1 MNTPGAPRRRSQ
13 RARRGLA
20 ALAGLAA
27 AALTLGVAELVSAL
41 LGTSS
46 SPLLALGSAVID
58 RVPLWLKDFAIRTF
72 GSNDKAVLLA
82 TLGVAVAVLAAL
94 AGVLE
99 LLRRFAGVALVVVLG
114 LVTVAAT
121 ATRAGAGTLDVLP
134 SLVGFGLGALA
145 LRVMA
150 DRLREDAAAGAA
162 AGAGTATGRRSFLT
176 LAAAT
181 TGLAVVTGVAGRL
194 VGSAARSVT
203 AARDAV
209 RLPRPAVPA
218 AALPAGASAPVDGMP
233 SFVTANADF
242 YRVDTALS
250 LPRVDPATWTL
261 RVHGLVEEEV
271 EISYEDLLDDDLV
284 ESTITLTCV
293 SNEVGGEL
301 AGNALWLGLP
311 LHALLERARPL
322 ADADMVLSTS
332 ADGYTAST
340 PLASL
345 TDPDVGALLAVG
357 MNGEPLP
364 VEHGF
369 PVRMVVPG
377 LYGFVSATKWVVD
390 LEVTRFADSTAYWT
404 TRGYSAEAPIKTSS
418 RIDVPGAFA
427 KVAPGRVA
435 VGGTAWAQ
443 TRGITGVEVRVDD
456 GPWLPA
462 TLSDDAGLAV
472 WRQWSFAWD
481 DATPGSHTLVV
492 RATDATGEVQTSDRA
507 RPAPDG
513 ATGWHSVTVT
523 VA

>member
-1 MNTPGAPRRRSQ
+1 VNSSKAPGGRSP

-20 ALAGLAA
+20 ALAGLVA
-27 AALTLGVAELVSAL
+27 AALTLGVAELASAL
-41 LGTSS
+41 LGTAS
-46 SPLLALGSAVID
+46 SPLLAIGSAVVD

-82 TLGVAVAVLAAL
+82 TLGVAVALLAAL

-134 SLVGFGLGALA
+134 SLLGFGLGALA

-150 DRLREDAAAGAA
+150 DRLRADAAPSSLPAT
-162 AGAGTATGRRSFLT
+162 TASGRRSFLT

-181 TGLAVVTGVAGRL
+181 AGLAVVTGVAGRI
-194 VGSAARSVT
+194 VGSAARSVS

-218 AALPAGASAPVDGMP
+218 PPLPAGASAPVEGMP
-233 SFVTANADF
+233 AFVTANADF

-250 LPRVDPATWTL
+250 VPRVDPATWTL

-271 EISYEDLLDDDLV
+271 EITYDELLDDDLV
-284 ESTITLTCV
+284 ESAITLTCV

-301 AGNALWLGLP
+301 AGNAVWLGLP

-345 TDPDVGALLAVG
+345 TDAGVGALLAVG

-404 TRGYSAEAPIKTSS
+404 TRGYSAQAPIKTAS

-456 GPWLPA
+456 GPWRPA
-462 TLSDDAGLAV
+462 TLADDAGLAT
-472 WRQWSFAWD
+472 WRQWSFAWE

-492 RATDATGEVQTSDRA
+492 RATDATGDVQTADRA

>member
-1 MNTPGAPRRRSQ
+1 MNAAHAPRGRS
-13 RARRGLA
+13 ARTRGGLA
-20 ALAGLAA
+20 ALAGLIA
-27 AALTLGVAELVSAL
+27 AALTLGAAELAAAL
-41 LGTSS
+41 VGSSS
-46 SPLLALGSAVID
+46 SPLLAIGSAFVD
-58 RVPLWLKDFAIRTF
+58 RVPLWLKDFAIAAF

-82 TLGVAVAVLAAL
+82 SMAVVVALLATL

-99 LLRRFAGVALVVVLG
+99 LLRRRVGVGLVVVLG
-114 LVTVAAT
+114 LVSLAAT
-121 ATRAGAGTLDVLP
+121 ITRASAGPLDVVP
-134 SLVGFGLGALA
+134 TFVGFGLGVLG
-145 LRVMA
+145 LRAMV
-150 DRLREDAAAGAA
+150 DRLRPSSGPAGD
-162 AGAGTATGRRSFLT
+162 GSGRRSFLT

-181 TGLAVVTGVAGRL
+181 AGIAVVAGVAGRL
-194 VGSAARSVT
+194 AGSAARSVT

-209 RLPRPAVPA
+209 SLPRPATPA
-218 AALPAGASAPVDGMP
+218 PALPAGASAPVEGMP
-233 SFVTANADF
+233 PFVTPNVDF
-242 YRVDTALS
+242 YRVDTALTV
-250 LPRVDPATWTL
+250 PRVDPATWTL

-271 EISYEDLLDDDLV
+271 EISYDELLDADLV
-284 ESTITLTCV
+284 ESAITLTCV

-301 AGNALWLGLP
+301 AGNAVWLGLP
-311 LHALLERARPL
+311 LHELLARARPT
-322 ADADMVLSTS
+322 DGADMVLSTS
-332 ADGYTAST
+332 TDGYTAST

-364 VEHGF
+364 IEHGF

-390 LEVTRFADSTAYWT
+390 LEVTRFADAQAYWT
-404 TRGYSAEAPIKTSS
+404 PRGYSAEAPIKTAS

-427 KVAPGRVA
+427 KVPAGRVA

-443 TRGITGVEVRVDD
+443 TRGIEAVEVRVDD
-456 GPWLPA
+456 GPWQSA
-462 TLSDDAGLAV
+462 TLADDAGLAT

-481 DATPGSHTLVV
+481 AEPGSHTLLV
-492 RATDATGEVQTSDRA
+492 RATDGTGEVQTSDRA